1 MTNLD
6 MKVAREFTFDAA
18 HYILDD
24 KGSPC
29 EELHGHT
36 YRVRIVA
43 EGPVG
48 EDGMVVDFSKI
59 KKSFNEKV
67 KPCLDH
73 KDLNKVME
81 NPTAENI
88 ASRIFEALRDELPLR
103 SVRVWEGEGKW
114 AEASL

>member
-1 MTNLD
+1 

-18 HYILDD
+18 HYIVDD

-36 YRVRIVA
+36 YTLSVVV
-43 EGPVG
+43 EGPVKK
-48 EDGMVVDFSKI
+48 DGMVVDFRDI
-59 KKSFNEKV
+59 KKIVNEKV
-67 KPCLDH
+67 MSQLDH

-88 ASRIFEALRDELPLR
+88 AQWIFEKLKPHMNVV
-103 SVRVWEGEGKW
+103 SVRVWEGSGKW
-114 AEASL
+114 AEAP